1 MPDRCPRDERAQL
14 EPAMEFLLAVLA
26 VVARVLLA
34 LIACSSSNR
43 QVATKR
49 KGKIRRTSS
58 MEIMLPGGYGLKR
71 SSSETSEWDD
81 SDNNS

>member
-1 MPDRCPRDERAQL
+1 
-14 EPAMEFLLAVLA
+14 MEFLLAVLA

-34 LIACSSSNR
+34 LIACSSS
-43 QVATKR
+43 KR

>member
-1 MPDRCPRDERAQL
+1 
-14 EPAMEFLLAVLA
+14 MEFLLAVLA
-26 VVARVLLA
+26 VVARALLA